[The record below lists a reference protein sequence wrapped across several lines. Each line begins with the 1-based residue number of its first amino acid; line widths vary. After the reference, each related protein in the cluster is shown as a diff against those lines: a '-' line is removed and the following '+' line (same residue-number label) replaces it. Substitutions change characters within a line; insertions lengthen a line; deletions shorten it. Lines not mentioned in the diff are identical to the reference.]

1 VKTKKAFPI
10 LLSFL
15 AIASI
20 ASTAV
25 LGNTQTAYAGVSPV
39 CIVDPDTFDFGPI
52 SDAFIEVP
60 KRIACLG
67 IVTNVVIDTS
77 DCDAKGI
84 SVIFRNIAINVGVW
98 TGDETAI
105 PAGAPIGIKV
115 QCDVKFEVTH
125 NTSVDL
131 LTQEISIIPERDP
144 FICIVFPNDPSCKV
158 GGEFLPIDSTVLVLA
173 GLQTSAIWMLPV
185 LAGVAGSAFGIL
197 YIKSRRN

>member
-10 LLSFL
+10 FLSFL

-25 LGNTQTAYAGVSPV
+25 LGNTQTAYAGGV
-39 CIVDPDTFDFGPI
+39 CTVDPNTFDFGLI
-52 SDAFIEVP
+52 SDALIEVP
-60 KRIACLG
+60 KTIDCFDV
-67 IVTNVVIDTS
+67 ITDVVIDTS

-84 SVIFRNIAINVGVW
+84 SVFFPGVVAINAGVW

-105 PAGAPIGIKV
+105 PAGAPIGIEV

-125 NTSVDL
+125 NNSVDI
-131 LTQEISIIPERDP
+131 LTQKISITPEKDP
-144 FICIVFPNDPSCKV
+144 FLCIVFPNDPSCKV
-158 GGEFLPIDSTVLVLA
+158 GGEFLPIDSTALLLA

-185 LAGVAGSAFGIL
+185 LAGAAGAGFAAFKL
-197 YIKSRRN
+197 RRK

>member
-1 VKTKKAFPI
+1 MKTKKAFPI

-25 LGNTQTAYAGVSPV
+25 LGNTQTAYAGTVGQ
-39 CIVDPDTFDFGPI
+39 CTVDPVTFDYGPI
-52 SDAFIEVP
+52 SDALILVP
-60 KRIACLG
+60 KTIACFG
-67 IVTNVVIDTS
+67 VVTNVVIDTS

-84 SVIFRNIAINVGVW
+84 SVFFQNIAINLGVW

-105 PAGAPIGIKV
+105 PAGAPIGIEV
-115 QCDVKFEVTH
+115 QCDVKFEVIH
-125 NTSVDL
+125 NNSVEL
-131 LTQEISIIPERDP
+131 LTQTISIIPERDP
-144 FICIVFPNDPSCKV
+144 FFCIVFPNDPFCKV
-158 GGEFLPIDSTVLVLA
+158 GGEFLPIDSTALVLA
-173 GLQTSAIWMLPV
+173 GLQASAIWMIPL